1 MSSAALMDLLAPEA
15 VCLNLQAKSAKE
27 VIETLGGK
35 LQMSGYAR
43 DTFVEAA
50 WSREQVMPTGLPLAG
65 EINAAIPHCDIEHV
79 IKPAVALATLA
90 ENVTFQNMI
99 IPEEGVPCRLVFL
112 LALEQ
117 PKAQVEMLQAIAG
130 ILQDPQTVEKL
141 VGAKNLE
148 QIRKILSEKNNFSYF
163 V

>member
-1 MSSAALMDLLAPEA
+1 MSTTALIDLLAPEA
-15 VCLNLQAKSAKE
+15 VCLNLEAKSAKE

-35 LQMSGYAR
+35 LQASGYAR
-43 DTFVEAA
+43 STFIDAA

-79 IKPAVALATLA
+79 IKPAVALATLT
-90 ENVTFQNMI
+90 ENVNFQNMI
-99 IPEEGVPCRLVFL
+99 APEESVPCRLVFL

-130 ILQDPQTVEKL
+130 ILQDPQTVDQL
-141 VGAKNLE
+141 VGADTLE
-148 QIRKILSEKNNFSYF
+148 KVRKILSEQA
-163 V
+163 